1 MQLCAH
7 FVGGEDIFLSLS
19 LTISVF
25 IVFFVFLL
33 VTLYSV
39 VVERE
44 IGIDP
49 QPMMGRYIVI
59 GDDDDNWWRHVISG
73 PPRDITIIL

>member
-49 QPMMGRYIVI
+49 QPMK
-59 GDDDDNWWRHVISG
+59 G
-73 PPRDITIIL
+73 PLYSYW